1 MQQQTSQIYLIH
13 RDENTKS
20 SSILP
25 AAAACFSAIN
35 KMIKPQQQQQGAQAE
50 KQGRSMKN
58 LSKYQMCTPD
68 INPLPREIY
77 SPVVAT
83 IRFICI
89 SCGL

>member
-1 MQQQTSQIYLIH
+1 MHGDVSELTMQQQTSQIYMH

-50 KQGRSMKN
+50 K
-58 LSKYQMCTPD
+58 
-68 INPLPREIY
+68 
-77 SPVVAT
+77 
-83 IRFICI
+83 
-89 SCGL
+89 